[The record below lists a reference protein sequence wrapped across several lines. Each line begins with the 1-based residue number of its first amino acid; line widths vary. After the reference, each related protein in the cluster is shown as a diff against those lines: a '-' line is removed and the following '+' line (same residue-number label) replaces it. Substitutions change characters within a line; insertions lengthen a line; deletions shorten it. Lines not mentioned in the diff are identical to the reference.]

1 MDKTEVRFY
10 VCLVFGFVLQ
20 VMGFFS
26 PPCGSISNSVL
37 VGSGMMLCI
46 GSLSIGL
53 DIKGIIY
60 EFRKL
65 KELEFNNTN
74 ATTPNTNTPT
84 NEK

>member
-1 MDKTEVRFY
+1 MNKTEVRFY
-10 VCLVFGFVLQ
+10 VCLVFGFALQ

-26 PPCGSISNSVL
+26 PPIGDCNPHIL
-37 VGSGMMLCI
+37 VGSGCFLCL
-46 GSLSIGL
+46 GGLSVGL

-74 ATTPNTNTPT
+74 TTTPNTTTPT